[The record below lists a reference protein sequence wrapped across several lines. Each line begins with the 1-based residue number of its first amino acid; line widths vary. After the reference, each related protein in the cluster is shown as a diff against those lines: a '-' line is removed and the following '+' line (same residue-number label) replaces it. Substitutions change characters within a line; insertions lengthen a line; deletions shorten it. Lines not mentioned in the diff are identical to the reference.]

1 MRRIINLFFVLLAIA
16 AVIYGLMARYSNYK
30 ATKESHA
37 MELLKNQSEKNSLI
51 IDLSKEAEA
60 APY

>member
-1 MRRIINLFFVLLAIA
+1 MLLAIA

-60 APY
+60 IPY

>member
-1 MRRIINLFFVLLAIA
+1 MLLAIA
-16 AVIYGLMARYSNYK
+16 AVIYGLMGRYSNYK

-51 IDLSKEAEA
+51 TDSSKEEGA